1 MRKEDFVTHRELK
14 KMAKEIAACEEVI
27 RSTQDFEE
35 KQKAENKIM
44 RLTENIYSL
53 EDMAELDEMILD
65 MLKK

>member
-1 MRKEDFVTHRELK
+1 
-14 KMAKEIAACEEVI
+14 MAKEIAACEEVI